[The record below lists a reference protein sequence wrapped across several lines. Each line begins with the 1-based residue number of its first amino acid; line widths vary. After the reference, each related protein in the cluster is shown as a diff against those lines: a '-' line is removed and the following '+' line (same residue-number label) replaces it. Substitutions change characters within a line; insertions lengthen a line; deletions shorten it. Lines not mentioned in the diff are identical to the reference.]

1 MHVLLSGSEIPTY
14 SLEPDSVTGNR
25 HFKMYHL
32 RGQRPDLRDLLVP
45 HRKDHYLVILVRKGG
60 QARQWV
66 DMKPHILQDDT
77 LHFLA
82 PGQLIVKEESTGISS
97 IGVGFTP
104 EFLSIHDHASL
115 ADLPLLRNPHDVRAL
130 AMTEADIA
138 FTEDMFAKIAAEYSR
153 PGEWQHRMLIA
164 YLSVLLTYLSR
175 LYTEQHKA
183 TEISPERILLKNF
196 QAKVNESFQELHEVG
211 DYAAMLN
218 ISAGHLS
225 EVVKMQS
232 GKPAIKHI
240 HERLTLEARRFLFHS
255 NDSLKEIAY
264 ALGFSDPSYFNR
276 FFKRETGQTP
286 SDYRTGTRKMY
297 Q

>member
-1 MHVLLSGSEIPTY
+1 MHVLLSSSEIPTY
-14 SLEPDSVTGNR
+14 SLQPDSVSGSR
-25 HFKMYHL
+25 HFRMYHFQ
-32 RGQRPDLRDLLVP
+32 GQRPDLGDLLVP
-45 HRKDHYLVILVRKGG
+45 HRKNHYLVILVRKGG

-66 DMKPHILQDDT
+66 DMKPHILQDNT
-77 LHFLA
+77 LYFIS
-82 PGQLIVKEESTGISS
+82 PGQLMVKEETTGMWSTG
-97 IGVGFTP
+97 VAFTP

-115 ADLPLLRNPHDVRAL
+115 ADLPLLRNPNDAHAL
-130 AMTEADIA
+130 TMTEADIA
-138 FTEDMFAKIAAEYSR
+138 FTEDMFAKIAAEYNR
-153 PGEWQHRMLIA
+153 PDEWQHRMLMA
-164 YLSVLLTYLSR
+164 YTAVLLTYLSR
-175 LYTEQHKA
+175 LYSEQHKA

-196 QAKVNESFQELHEVG
+196 QAKVNEAFQELHEVG
-211 DYAAMLN
+211 DYAAMLH

-240 HERLTLEARRFLFHS
+240 HERLTLEARRLLFHT
-255 NDSLKEIAY
+255 NHSLKEIAF

-286 SDYRTGTRKMY
+286 SDYRTSTRKMY

>member
-1 MHVLLSGSEIPTY
+1 MHVLLSSSEIPTY
-14 SLEPDSVTGNR
+14 ALEPDNITGSR
-25 HFKMYHL
+25 HFRMYHFQ
-32 RGQRPDLRDLLVP
+32 GQRPDLGDLLVP
-45 HRKDHYLVILVRKGG
+45 HRKDHYLVILVRKAG

-66 DMKPHILQDDT
+66 DMKPHILQDNT
-77 LHFLA
+77 LYFLG
-82 PGQLIVKEESTGISS
+82 PGQLIVKEETTGIWST
-97 IGVGFTP
+97 GVGFMP
-104 EFLSIHDHASL
+104 EFLSVHDHASL
-115 ADLPLLRNPHDVRAL
+115 ADLPLLCNPHDAQGL
-130 AMTEADIA
+130 AMTGADIA
-138 FTEDMFAKIAAEYSR
+138 FTEDMFAKIAAEYNR

-164 YLSVLLTYLSR
+164 YVSVLLTYLSR
-175 LYTEQHKA
+175 LYSEQHKA
-183 TEISPERILLKNF
+183 TEISPERTLLKNF

-211 DYAAMLN
+211 DYAAMLH

-240 HERLTLEARRFLFHS
+240 HERLTLEARRLLFHT
-255 NDSLKEIAY
+255 NHSLKEIAF

>member
-1 MHVLLSGSEIPTY
+1 MHVLLSSSEIPTY
-14 SLEPDSVTGNR
+14 SLEPDNITGSR
-25 HFKMYHL
+25 HFRMYHFQ
-32 RGQRPDLRDLLVP
+32 GQRPDLGDLLVP
-45 HRKDHYLVILVRKGG
+45 HRKDHYLVILVRKAG

-66 DMKPHILQDDT
+66 DMKPHILQDNT
-77 LHFLA
+77 LYFLG
-82 PGQLIVKEESTGISS
+82 PGQLIVKEETTGIWST
-97 IGVGFTP
+97 GVGFTP
-104 EFLSIHDHASL
+104 EFLSVHDHASL
-115 ADLPLLRNPHDVRAL
+115 ADLPLLRNPHDAQGL
-130 AMTEADIA
+130 AMTGADIA
-138 FTEDMFAKIAAEYSR
+138 FTEDMFAKIAAEYNR

-175 LYTEQHKA
+175 LYSEQHKA
-183 TEISPERILLKNF
+183 TEISPERTLLKNF

-211 DYAAMLN
+211 DYAAMLH

-225 EVVKMQS
+225 EVVKMHS

-240 HERLTLEARRFLFHS
+240 HERLTLEARRLLFHT
-255 NDSLKEIAY
+255 DHSLKEIAFT
-264 ALGFSDPSYFNR
+264 LGFSDPSYFNR

>member
-1 MHVLLSGSEIPTY
+1 MQVLLSSSDIPTY
-14 SLEPDSVTGNR
+14 ALEPDSITDSR
-25 HFKMYHL
+25 HFRMYHFV
-32 RGQRPDLRDLLVP
+32 GKRPDLGDLLVP

-60 QARQWV
+60 NARQWV

-77 LHFLA
+77 LYFLG
-82 PGQLIVKEESTGISS
+82 PGQLIVKEESTEIYS

-115 ADLPLLRNPHDVRAL
+115 ADLPLLRNPHDAQGL
-130 AMTEADIA
+130 AMTGADIE
-138 FTEDMFAKIAAEYSR
+138 FTEDLFAKIAIEYNR

-175 LYTEQHKA
+175 LYLEQHKA
-183 TEISPERILLKNF
+183 TEISPERILLKDF
-196 QAKVNESFQELHEVG
+196 QAKINESFQELHEVG

-232 GKPAIKHI
+232 GRPAIKHI
-240 HERLTLEARRFLFHS
+240 HERLTLEARRLLFHT
-255 NDSLKEIAY
+255 NDSLKEIAFT
-264 ALGFSDPSYFNR
+264 LGFSDPSYFTR

-286 SDYRTGTRKMY
+286 SEYRTGTRKMY

>member
-1 MHVLLSGSEIPTY
+1 MHVLLSNSEIPTY
-14 SLEPDSVTGNR
+14 ALEPDSVTGNR
-25 HFKMYHL
+25 HFRMYHFQ
-32 RGQRPDLRDLLVP
+32 GKRPDLSDLLVP
-45 HRKDHYLVILVRKGG
+45 HRKDHYLVVLIRKGN

-77 LHFLA
+77 LYFIS
-82 PGQLIVKEESTGISS
+82 PGQLIVKEDTAGIWSTG
-97 IGVGFTP
+97 VAFTP
-104 EFLSIHDHASL
+104 DFLSIYDHASL
-115 ADLPLLRNPHDVRAL
+115 VNLPLLRNPHDAHAL
-130 AMTEADIA
+130 TMAEADIA
-138 FTEDMFAKIAAEYSR
+138 FTEDMFAKIAAEYNR
-153 PGEWQHRMLIA
+153 PGDWQHRMLMA
-164 YLSVLLTYLSR
+164 HMTVLLTYLSR
-175 LYTEQHKA
+175 LYSEQHKA

-196 QAKVNESFQELHEVG
+196 QAKVNESFQDLHEVG
-211 DYAAMLN
+211 DYAAMLH

-240 HERLTLEARRFLFHS
+240 HERLTLEARRFLFHT
-255 NDSLKEIAY
+255 NHSLKEIAF

-286 SDYRTGTRKMY
+286 SDYRTCTRKMY